1 MTLQQA
7 LSGNPA
13 DKALPDQKHPP
24 ASQES
29 RSKQAKQPRTTIW
42 RLVDYLRP
50 FWKNILLASI
60 CLLLSSAAGLSFPWI
75 VQNLLDSVFIYHNKE
90 LRHIALWL
98 VALFLLKSL
107 FDFVQNYQV
116 LYTGERL
123 IVHMRKQVYEHLQ
136 ALSLTFFDNWQ
147 TGEIMSRITTDVVAI
162 QTGITSSVLNLAQE
176 IMMLIGSVLIIV
188 LIDWHLTLLIAL
200 ALPPIIVIA
209 TIIGRRLRKY
219 SRGVQQE
226 LGTVSTTQQETLS
239 SMRVVKLFGREEYE
253 IKRFHHKV
261 ETAFVLT
268 MKRARLKALLAPAMN
283 FMAYSTMILVIWYG
297 GVEVH
302 DGHLTPGQL
311 ISFIIYLFLLADPVR
326 ALSALYAQFQEA
338 LGAAERIFEL
348 LDIEPERYAPPDD
361 AIQVP
366 PIAGTITFEHVSFRY
381 LADTPVFQDLS
392 LTIQPGQT
400 VAFVGPSGAGKTT
413 LISLVSRLYE
423 PLSGRIL
430 VDNYDLRHVD
440 IHSYR
445 DQIAIVPQEPVLFG
459 DTIQE
464 NIAYGRLEATQ
475 GEIEAAAEAAN
486 AAEFIHKLPQKYNTL
501 VGERGVKLSAG

>member
-147 TGEIMSRITTDVVAI
+147 TGEIMSCITIDVVVI
-162 QTGITSSVLNLAQE
+162 QTGITSSALNLAQE

-188 LIDWHLTLLIAL
+188 LIDWRLTLLIAL
-200 ALPPIIVIA
+200 ALPPPYRECHDHWPQAAQILQRSTARTGDGQYHSARNTFLHAGSQTVW
-209 TIIGRRLRKY
+209 
-219 SRGVQQE
+219 SRG
-226 LGTVSTTQQETLS
+226 
-239 SMRVVKLFGREEYE
+239 
-253 IKRFHHKV
+253 I
-261 ETAFVLT
+261 
-268 MKRARLKALLAPAMN
+268 
-283 FMAYSTMILVIWYG
+283 
-297 GVEVH
+297 
-302 DGHLTPGQL
+302 
-311 ISFIIYLFLLADPVR
+311 
-326 ALSALYAQFQEA
+326 
-338 LGAAERIFEL
+338 
-348 LDIEPERYAPPDD
+348 
-361 AIQVP
+361 
-366 PIAGTITFEHVSFRY
+366 
-381 LADTPVFQDLS
+381 
-392 LTIQPGQT
+392 
-400 VAFVGPSGAGKTT
+400 
-413 LISLVSRLYE
+413 
-423 PLSGRIL
+423 
-430 VDNYDLRHVD
+430 
-440 IHSYR
+440 R
-445 DQIAIVPQEPVLFG
+445 DQTFPPQ
-459 DTIQE
+459 
-464 NIAYGRLEATQ
+464 
-475 GEIEAAAEAAN
+475 
-486 AAEFIHKLPQKYNTL
+486 
-501 VGERGVKLSAG
+501 S